1 MASACEHADPD
12 RRARVRINMAMIET
26 VLIIVAAFW
35 LGNRWATNFHQR
47 IFREILREL
56 GVTDQQLQELM
67 RRQQRQLAGLSPE
80 ESTADLTVVE
90 VRLEQEGNQIY
101 AYRKDDS
108 TFLGQGRD
116 RDSLI
121 ERLNQNLTPCRV
133 TVAQEDGADLLQ
145 KNNT

>member
-1 MASACEHADPD
+1 
-12 RRARVRINMAMIET
+12 MAMIET

-35 LGNRWATNFHQR
+35 VGNLWATNFHR
-47 IFREILREL
+47 KIFREILREL
-56 GVTDQQLQELM
+56 GITERQLQELM
-67 RRQQRQLAGLSPE
+67 QRQQRQLAGLTTE

-90 VRLEQEGNQIY
+90 VRLEQDGNQIY

-121 ERLNQNLTPCRV
+121 ERLTQNLTPCRV
-133 TVAQEDGADLLQ
+133 VIDLEDGGDLLQ